1 VSDESSL
8 PDEEDSSEEESDGSG
23 FVKESPGTDE

>member
-8 PDEEDSSEEESDGSG
+8 ADEEDSSEEESDDSG